1 MRNRAISPVATIL
14 SVLLLVFAATS
25 AQAGPVA
32 YSEVVHVMG
41 NVRNGG
47 QSQELRLRSISQ
59 DGSTLVK
66 GTVSSD
72 GKSSSVSTDTS
83 SGPLSLISTN
93 PGLQEGQQGSVE
105 VIEEGD
111 VTGTV
116 CDCGEIFIPGGGFP
130 KWLALGAVPLVCVLI
145 DCTPDDNEC
154 EGPDCNPCVGPDC
167 NPCVGPDCNPPE
179 IPEPATIFL
188 LGSGL
193 AALGAKARRRYTQS
207 RTDNADNPKV

>member
-1 MRNRAISPVATIL
+1 MRNRAISPAATIL
-14 SVLLLVFAATS
+14 SVLLLAFAATP

-32 YSEVVHVMG
+32 YTDVVHVMG

-59 DGSTLVK
+59 DGNAPISGDVTSTAK
-66 GTVSSD
+66 SSD
-72 GKSSSVSTDTS
+72 TASASE
-83 SGPLSLISTN
+83 PASLISTSA
-93 PGLQEGQQGSVE
+93 GFQEGQQGNVE
-105 VIEEGD
+105 VIEDGD

-130 KWLALGAVPLVCVLI
+130 KWLALGGIPLVCVLVDCNPENPPPI
-145 DCTPDDNEC
+145 CEEGNPDCTP
-154 EGPDCNPCVGPDC
+154 PQ
-167 NPCVGPDCNPPE
+167 
-179 IPEPATIFL
+179 IPEPATLFL

-207 RTDNADNPKV
+207 KADGAVSTDTEKV

>member
-1 MRNRAISPVATIL
+1 MRNRAISPAATIL
-14 SVLLLVFAATS
+14 SVLLLVFAAS
-25 AQAGPVA
+25 PAQAGPVA

-41 NVRNGG
+41 NVQNGG

-59 DGSTLVK
+59 DG
-66 GTVSSD
+66 GTTVN
-72 GKSSSVSTDTS
+72 GAVVSTDKSTS
-83 SGPLSLISTN
+83 SGTSSEPSSLISTAT
-93 PGLQEGQQGSVE
+93 GLQEGQQGSVE

-130 KWLALGAVPLVCVLI
+130 AWLALGGIPLVCVVV
-145 DCTPDDNEC
+145 DCTPDHEC
-154 EGPDCNPCVGPDC
+154 EGPECLPCVGPE
-167 NPCVGPDCNPPE
+167 CNPPQ

-193 AALGAKARRRYTQS
+193 AALGAKARRRYSRS
-207 RTDNADNPKV
+207 RTDNAVSTNTEV

>member
-14 SVLLLVFAATS
+14 SVLLLVCAATA

-32 YSEVVHVMG
+32 YSDVVHVMG

-59 DGSTLVK
+59 DGSTTLVNS
-66 GTVSSD
+66 TVSSS
-72 GKSSSVSTDTS
+72 GKSSSTDTS
-83 SGPLSLISTN
+83 SGPISLISTT
-93 PGLQEGQQGSVE
+93 PGLQEGQQGNVE
-105 VIEEGD
+105 VIEEGE

-130 KWLALGAVPLVCVLI
+130 AWIALGGVPLVCVLV
-145 DCTPDDNEC
+145 DCTPDRKEEC
-154 EGPDCNPCVGPDC
+154 EGPNCNPCVGPQC
-167 NPCVGPDCNPPE
+167 NPCVGPQCNPPE

-207 RTDNADNPKV
+207 RTDNADTTKV

>member
-1 MRNRAISPVATIL
+1 MRNRAISPAATIL
-14 SVLLLVFAATS
+14 SVLLLVFAAS
-25 AQAGPVA
+25 PAQAGPVA
-32 YSEVVHVMG
+32 FSDVVHVMG

-59 DGSTLVK
+59 DGSTPVN
-66 GTVSSD
+66 GAIVSSH
-72 GKSSSVSTDTS
+72 KSSATDDTS
-83 SGPLSLISTN
+83 SADTGSVTSIAS
-93 PGLQEGQQGSVE
+93 GVQEGQQGSVE

-130 KWLALGAVPLVCVLI
+130 KWLALGAVPLVCVLV
-145 DCTPDDNEC
+145 DCDGSKEPPPIC
-154 EGPDCNPCVGPDC
+154 EEGDPLCDV
-167 NPCVGPDCNPPE
+167 PE

-207 RTDNADNPKV
+207 RTGNDAASTETEV